1 MNFDENQSNS
11 FLLKNPFI
19 HQGKEKG
26 SKEGDKL
33 LLIKMSIL
41 AGIHF

>member
-1 MNFDENQSNS
+1 MNFDQIQSDS
-11 FLLKNPFI
+11 FLLMNPFF

-41 AGIHF
+41 AEMHF